1 MNNLDALFWEKKYT
15 DESTGWD
22 IGAVST
28 PLKTYFDQLTNKN
41 ISILIPGA
49 GNAYEAEYL
58 HKLGFDNV
66 HIIDWAQSA
75 LNNIKLRVPSFPKEH
90 LFQVDFFAH
99 ECTYDLIIEQ
109 TFFCAISPALR
120 KQYVNKMYEM
130 LKPNGKL
137 VGVLFNIQLNDN
149 HPPFGGC
156 KEDYLSLFE
165 EKFHIKMMDTAY
177 NSITPRQNN
186 ELFIILEKK
195 PVH

>member
-1 MNNLDALFWEKKYT
+1 
-15 DESTGWD
+15 
-22 IGAVST
+22 
-28 PLKTYFDQLTNKN
+28 
-41 ISILIPGA
+41 
-49 GNAYEAEYL
+49 
-58 HKLGFDNV
+58 
-66 HIIDWAQSA
+66 
-75 LNNIKLRVPSFPKEH
+75 
-90 LFQVDFFAH
+90 
-99 ECTYDLIIEQ
+99 
-109 TFFCAISPALR
+109 
-120 KQYVNKMYEM
+120 M